1 MSYDVFFW
9 REQPDA
15 KLDPERVLR
24 ELEDTVVMP
33 GVVAI
38 PLDTVKPAF
47 KQQFP
52 DISDDGSSLEWEGD
66 DSYFQVGFTF
76 LDERTVSMTSICCG
90 YELLKSPTA
99 MQRLRAV
106 ASALGCRFF
115 DPHEPAQ
122 KPSFF
127 RRLFG

>member
-9 REQPDA
+9 REEPDA

-24 ELEDTVVMP
+24 ELEDTVVLP
-33 GVVAI
+33 GVVSL

-66 DSYFQVGFTF
+66 DSYFQVSFTF
-76 LDERTVSMTSICCG
+76 LDERTVSMTTVCCG
-90 YELLKSPTA
+90 YSLLKNPTA

-115 DPHEPAQ
+115 DPHKPAE
-122 KPSFF
+122 KPSLFK
-127 RRLFG
+127 RLFG